1 MSEFPTQAQVVII
14 GGGVGGASIAYHLTK
29 LGWKDVVIVEK
40 HELTSGSTWHSA
52 GLVGQMRSDANL
64 TRMMHYST
72 DLYRSLKTETGQ
84 DTSWREV
91 GGIRLACSA
100 ERMEETKRLVGM
112 ARSFG
117 VPMELISPKE
127 AKDMFPLM
135 SLDGVLGAAYTPNDG
150 SIDPTGLTNAL
161 AIGAKN
167 RGAKI
172 FTNTIVE
179 KINLTNGRVSEVVT
193 DKGTIKTEIVVNAS
207 GMWGREIGKLVGLSL
222 PVIPM
227 AHLYIMTKPIEGVT
241 HKFPNLRDPDLLVY
255 WREEVGGL
263 ITGGY
268 ERQPATFGM
277 NGIPKDFKF
286 QLLPPD
292 WERFTPLMENS
303 IRRVPAIEDAEVIKL
318 LNGPEGFTPDGEF
331 LLGPT
336 SVKGFWVACAFCAHG
351 LAGAGGIGKV
361 MAEWIVDGSPEWD
374 MWRLDVRRFGPNYN
388 SLEYAR
394 ARTFETYTQYYDIH
408 YPGEER
414 LSKRN
419 VRTSPTY
426 YRLRDLG
433 CHFGEKMGWE
443 RPNWFKKYEEV
454 ATHGHEPRGW
464 SRHNWSR
471 AIGHEHLMTREHAGL
486 FDETSFNKFEVRG
499 PGALAFLNNVCANEM
514 DQPVGS
520 ITYTQCLNKRGGI
533 ECDFTVNRLAE
544 NRFFIVTGT
553 AFGQH
558 DMSWLS
564 LNMPEDGTVTIED
577 VSSNYACLGMWGPKA
592 RTILEKVTMDD
603 VSNAGFPY
611 MTSKRMN
618 VGDVPVIASRVT
630 YVGELGWEFYCP
642 MEYGMRLWDTLWE
655 AGQPEGL
662 VAGGYKAIDTLR
674 LEKGYR
680 YWSGEISPDYTPYEA
695 GLGFAVKL
703 DKPNFIGKE
712 ALVKQKAEGIKSKLC
727 TIALNDD
734 RTIVM
739 GKEPIRAGE
748 KLVGWV
754 ASGGFG
760 YSVNKSIAYAYLPME
775 YAKVGTKLEIECFG
789 EQVGAEVAQAV
800 LWDAKG
806 ERIRR

>member
-1 MSEFPTQAQVVII
+1 MSKFPTQAQVVII

-29 LGWKDVVIVEK
+29 LGWKDVLLIEK

-72 DLYRSLKTETGQ
+72 DLYRSLKAETGQ

-91 GGIRLACSA
+91 GGLRLASSA
-100 ERMEETKRLVGM
+100 ERMEENKRLVGM

-117 VPMELISPKE
+117 VPMELIGAKE
-127 AKDMFPLM
+127 AQDMFPLM
-135 SLDGVLGAAYTPNDG
+135 DITGVVGAAYTPNDG

-161 AIGAKN
+161 AIGAKQ

-172 FTNTIVE
+172 FTDTAVTAVNV
-179 KINLTNGRVSEVVT
+179 KNGRVHEVVT
-193 DKGTIKTEIVVNAS
+193 TKGTIKTEVVVNAS
-207 GMWGREIGKLVGLSL
+207 GMWGREIGKMVGLNL

-241 HKFPNLRDPDLLVY
+241 NTFPNLRDPDLLVY

-263 ITGGY
+263 VTGGY
-268 ERQPATFGM
+268 ERQPAYFGV
-277 NGIPKDFKF
+277 NGIPDDFKF

-292 WERFTPLMENS
+292 WDRFTPLMENS

-361 MAEWIVDGSPEWD
+361 MAEWIIDGNPEWD

-388 SLEYAR
+388 NLDYVA
-394 ARTFETYTQYYDIH
+394 ARTLETYTQYYDIH

-414 LSKRN
+414 ISRRN
-419 VRTSPTY
+419 LRTSPTY
-426 YRLRDLG
+426 FRLRDLG

-443 RPNWFKKYEEV
+443 RPNWFRIYEEK
-454 ATHGHEPRGW
+454 ATHGHEPKGW
-464 SRHNWSR
+464 MRHNWSR
-471 AIGHEHLMTREHAGL
+471 AIGHEHLMTRENAGL
-486 FDETSFNKFEVRG
+486 FDETSFNKFEVSG
-499 PGALAFLNNVCANEM
+499 SGALKFLNYVCANQI
-514 DQPVGS
+514 DVPIGS
-520 ITYTQCLNKRGGI
+520 MVYTQCLNKRGGI
-533 ECDFTVNRLAE
+533 ECDFTVTRLAE
-544 NRFFIVTGT
+544 ELFFIVTGT

-564 LNMPEDGTVTIED
+564 LQMPEDGSVTIED
-577 VSSNYACLGMWGPKA
+577 VSSSLVCIGLWGPKA
-592 RTILEKVTMDD
+592 RTILEKVTSDD
-603 VSNAGFPY
+603 ASNAGFPY
-611 MTSKRMN
+611 MTAKRIN
-618 VGDVPVIASRVT
+618 VGDVPVLASRVT

-642 MEYGMRLWDTLWE
+642 SEYGLRLWDTLWE
-655 AGQPEGL
+655 AGQPEGM

-703 DKPNFIGKE
+703 DKADFIGRD
-712 ALVKQKAEGIKSKLC
+712 ALAKQKAEGPAHKLC
-727 TIALNDD
+727 TITLDDD
-734 RTIVM
+734 RTIVI
-739 GKEPIRAGE
+739 GKEPIRAGDD
-748 KLVGWV
+748 LVGWV

-760 YSVNKSIAYAYLPME
+760 YSVGKSIAYAYLPLKH
-775 YAKVGTKLEIECFG
+775 AKAGTKLSVECFG
-789 EQVGAEVAQAV
+789 EQVSAEVAQAI
-800 LWDAKG
+800 LWDPKG
-806 ERIRR
+806 KRIKQ